1 MLVTCRWSI
10 APECTGVLILY
21 FNAGYSFQADEAL
34 FPYNSFY
41 AHRVWIMSA
50 RNKPLICAVLTSA
63 WTQLIVIYFVLHPI
77 GRNSTQNSATMLDSW
92 VSPAGAIS
100 SAVCDAIITISI
112 FIYLRPLRN
121 SPLRKANYLRQ
132 FNFVF
137 MQMGVITFTTNL
149 TVLILLLCSPDLTS
163 GKYLGIVAGTLL
175 PQTYTNSMLAVLNAR
190 KPIRDR
196 ERDDQSAIVEIPT
209 LIIV

>member
-1 MLVTCRWSI
+1 
-10 APECTGVLILY
+10 
-21 FNAGYSFQADEAL
+21 
-34 FPYNSFY
+34 
-41 AHRVWIMSA
+41 MSA

-63 WTQLIVIYFVLHPI
+63 WTQLILGLVLLLEE
-77 GRNSTQNSATMLDSW
+77 NSTQNSATMLDSW

-149 TVLILLLCSPDLTS
+149 TVLILLLVSCSES
-163 GKYLGIVAGTLL
+163 LL
-175 PQTYTNSMLAVLNAR
+175 CA
-190 KPIRDR
+190 
-196 ERDDQSAIVEIPT
+196 
-209 LIIV
+209 